1 MFRLFYVKVTIMDL
15 LVSQL
20 QRGLEVSGNL
30 LVCGL
35 QILARQ
41 AYLLSKF
48 HTVVISLA
56 VHFHSFYIDYVVLS
70 LFPHQSCL
78 TYSRLS
84 GAMPWS
90 DPLGKGCL
98 SNIRQSL
105 KVFLLLLTV
114 GYLLPFSSSLA

>member
-1 MFRLFYVKVTIMDL
+1 MFRLFYIKVTTMDL

-20 QRGLEVSGNL
+20 QRGLEGSGNL

-41 AYLLSKF
+41 AYLLPKF
-48 HTVVISLA
+48 HIVVISLA
-56 VHFHSFYIDYVVLS
+56 VHFHSFYIDYVALP

-98 SNIRQSL
+98 FQHKTTPSGIPTVIDRWVFTAFL
-105 KVFLLLLTV
+105 FLL
-114 GYLLPFSSSLA
+114 A